1 MGCDFAVLGPV
12 RATPSHP
19 GARTLGWNGF
29 ACAIAATRLPVYA
42 LGGLVPADL
51 DAAVDHG
58 AHGIAMRRGA
68 WDQ

>member
-1 MGCDFAVLGPV
+1 MD
-12 RATPSHP
+12 SH
-19 GARTLGWNGF
+19 ARSRPRG
-29 ACAIAATRLPVYA
+29 LPVYA

-68 WDQ
+68 WDK